1 MKILDLKKIKEG
13 ETPTNQFIIR
23 NKELSANAKVLYAI
37 MKAIQSQNLSA
48 NDDELAYLLPAKKE
62 EVKAAKEELREI
74 GVLKAGVIVD

>member
-23 NKELSANAKVLYAI
+23 NKDLSANAKVLYAI

-48 NDDELAYLLPAKKE
+48 NNDELAYLLPAKKE
-62 EVKAAKEELREI
+62 EVKAAKEELRKI

>member
-23 NKELSANAKVLYAI
+23 NKDLSANAKVLYAI
-37 MKAIQSQNLSA
+37 MKAIQSKNLSA

-62 EVKAAKEELREI
+62 EVKAAKDELKEI

>member
-23 NKELSANAKVLYAI
+23 NKDLSANAKVLYAI

-48 NDDELAYLLPAKKE
+48 NNDELAYLLPAKKE
-62 EVKAAKEELREI
+62 EVLAAKEELREI
-74 GVLKAGVIVD
+74 GVLKAGVIID

>member
-23 NKELSANAKVLYAI
+23 NKDLSANAKVLYAI

-48 NDDELAYLLPAKKE
+48 DNDELAYLLPAKKE
-62 EVKAAKEELREI
+62 EVLAAKEELREI
-74 GVLKAGVIVD
+74 GVLKAGVIID

>member
-23 NKELSANAKVLYAI
+23 NKDLSANAKVLYAI

-48 NDDELAYLLPAKKE
+48 NDNELAYLLPAKKE
-62 EVKAAKEELREI
+62 EVKAAKEELRKI